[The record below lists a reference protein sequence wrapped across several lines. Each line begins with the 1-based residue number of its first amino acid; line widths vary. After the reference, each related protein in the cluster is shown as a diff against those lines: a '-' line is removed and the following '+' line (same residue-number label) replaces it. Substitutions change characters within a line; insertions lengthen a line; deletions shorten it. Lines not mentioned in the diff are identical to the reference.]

1 MEAWTAEAVIL
12 DRRAHGESSAI
23 VDFFTRDHGR
33 YGGLVRGGNA
43 RRLKP
48 ALQPG
53 NMVQASWR
61 ARLSEHLGT
70 ATIDPGRAYAA
81 EVLTDQVLL
90 AGLSAMCA
98 LLKIVPERQAYP
110 RLFDTVMVLL

>member
-12 DRRAHGESSAI
+12 TGAHMGKAAPLSIFYPRSRALWRAGA
-23 VDFFTRDHGR
+23 R
-33 YGGLVRGGNA
+33 GNA

-90 AGLSAMCA
+90 AGLLGNVCVVENCSRASGLSA
-98 LLKIVPERQAYP
+98 LV
-110 RLFDTVMVLL
+110 

>member
-1 MEAWTAEAVIL
+1 MEAWTAML
-12 DRRAHGESSAI
+12 SFWTGAHGKAARLSIFLPAI
-23 VDFFTRDHGR
+23 TGAMA
-33 YGGLVRGGNA
+33 GCA
-43 RRLKP
+43 RRQC
-48 ALQPG
+48 AAAETGLQPG

-110 RLFDTVMVLL
+110 ACLTR